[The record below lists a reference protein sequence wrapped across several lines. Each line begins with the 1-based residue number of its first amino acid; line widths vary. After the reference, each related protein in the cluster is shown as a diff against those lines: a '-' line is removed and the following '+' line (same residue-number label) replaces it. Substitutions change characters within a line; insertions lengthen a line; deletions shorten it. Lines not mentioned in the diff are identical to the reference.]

1 MDDLNMI
8 KNIYVITS
16 VSFFISTQLV
26 FITSFLCLTLHLMC
40 FTVTYIFYF
49 SKLKLSFFNDA
60 HVMMSFVSN
69 NDTIIR
75 TSIMCVHERRYI
87 IPYLHDEIHG
97 KRRPQKSFCSIW
109 KQRDKI
115 KSCLPENYLI
125 CCMTGICTLSY
136 HRYHTYLYD
145 LCNLPNHCC
154 TFAFLYFIKGFYEAI
169 LRSEN
174 PTNQIN
180 THIA

>member
-1 MDDLNMI
+1 M
-8 KNIYVITS
+8 
-16 VSFFISTQLV
+16 FISTKLV